1 MPLDGDPAAG
11 RFRGEEGVEHA
22 HVVDRILEGHGE
34 FALAAHGTGEH
45 GALQAVLVTDG
56 KLDHFGAAAGEVRH
70 LRATVQSG
78 AIDQDALTV
87 QILHGPLARDGSFDP
102 ARLTVDAM
110 QHVGDGRYE
119 GSFTPTGAGRWGLT
133 VRALPTHPG
142 LSSIFETGLVAV
154 DGR

>member
-1 MPLDGDPAAG
+1 MVRDYVLGLYEPAAAAG
-11 RFRGEEGVEHA
+11 DRATAGNGEAARELTAWKQHVASSWDGVHI
-22 HVVDRILEGHGE
+22 HLEPGSAGV
-34 FALAAHGTGEH
+34 A
-45 GALQAVLVTDG
+45 D
-56 KLDHFGAAAGEVRH
+56 GAAAGEVRH